1 MLTYYWAR
9 CPINKHIIGEKLAKS
24 LILLH
29 NHLDNLVNIISIIGQ
44 TGQYR
49 YISVFYPPLILF
61 RWGVNVK
68 VPNTHRRTT
77 PHPFENF
84 FRRML

>member
-9 CPINKHIIGEKLAKS
+9 CPINKHIIGDKLAKS

-44 TGQYR
+44 TGQSR
-49 YISVFYPPLILF
+49 YISVFYPPPYFISV
-61 RWGVNVK
+61 GCK
-68 VPNTHRRTT
+68 CEGPQHVPTY
-77 PHPFENF
+77 HPPP
-84 FRRML
+84 L

>member
-29 NHLDNLVNIISIIGQ
+29 NHLNNLVNIISIIGQ
-44 TGQYR
+44 TGRSR
-49 YISVFYPPLILF
+49 YISVFYPPLF
-61 RWGVNVK
+61 YFVGV
-68 VPNTHRRTT
+68 
-77 PHPFENF
+77 
-84 FRRML
+84 